1 MIDSTALTAI
11 ADTATQ
17 AVSTTAGMGLSALD
31 IIGYI
36 IIAVGVL
43 FDLLGA
49 VGLVRLPDVY
59 NRLQS
64 ATKSVTLGTFGI
76 MIGILIVEGFTSI
89 GIKAI
94 ICGAFLLLTA
104 PVSAHALSRGSL
116 RFGAKMWKG
125 TVIDSYGK
133 DKLGGPQ
140 IETEEKKDE
149 VA

>member
-1 MIDSTALTAI
+1 MTSFADLT
-11 ADTATQ
+11 
-17 AVSTTAGMGLSALD
+17 VLE

-36 IIAVGVL
+36 FIVVGVL

-49 VGLVRLPDVY
+49 IGLVRLPDVY

-76 MIGILIVEGFTSI
+76 MLGILLVKGLTPL
-89 GIKAI
+89 GIKAL
-94 ICGAFLLLTA
+94 ICGVFLLLTA

-125 TVIDSYGK
+125 TVIDEYGK
-133 DKLGGPQ
+133 DKLGGEQ
-140 IETEEKKDE
+140 IETQEEIQKESEEKEDE

>member
-1 MIDSTALTAI
+1 MTEVAI
-11 ADTATQ
+11 N
-17 AVSTTAGMGLSALD
+17 VV
-31 IIGYI
+31 IGYI
-36 IIAVGVL
+36 VIATGVL

-49 VGLVRLPDVY
+49 IGLVRLPDVY

-76 MIGILIVEGFTSI
+76 MIGILIVKGFTPL
-89 GIKAI
+89 GIKAL
-94 ICGAFLLLTA
+94 ICGAILLLTA
-104 PVSAHALSRGSL
+104 PVSAHAIARGSL

-125 TVIDSYGK
+125 TVHDAYGK

-140 IETEEKKDE
+140 IEESKENDDE

>member
-1 MIDSTALTAI
+1 MNLST
-11 ADTATQ
+11 
-17 AVSTTAGMGLSALD
+17 LD

-36 IIAVGVL
+36 VIAVGVL

-49 VGLVRLPDVY
+49 IGLVRLPDVY

-64 ATKSVTLGTFGI
+64 ATKSVTLGTLGI

-94 ICGAFLLLTA
+94 ICGVFLLLTA

-140 IETEEKKDE
+140 IETKEKKDE